1 MRQGRQDRWDVCP
14 PQRLVQVVDI
24 CCGEDSQV
32 AQVRKV
38 CPTRK
43 EDQNRHNVIAL
54 SIPVAALVIDRGVLA
69 VVFARRM
76 LLHGTV
82 EQDKALDVGIERL
95 F

>member
-1 MRQGRQDRWDVCP
+1 M
-14 PQRLVQVVDI
+14 
-24 CCGEDSQV
+24 
-32 AQVRKV
+32 
-38 CPTRK
+38 
-43 EDQNRHNVIAL
+43 IAL